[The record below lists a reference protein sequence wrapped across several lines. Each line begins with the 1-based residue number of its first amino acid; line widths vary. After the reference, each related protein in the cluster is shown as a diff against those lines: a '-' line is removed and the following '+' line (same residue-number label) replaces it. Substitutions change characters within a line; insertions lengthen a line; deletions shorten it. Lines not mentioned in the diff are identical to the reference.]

1 MRSPLRRLAIPA
13 ILMAMFVVAGCDM
26 LGGSSDSLTGKN
38 WQWSASTTTVP
49 ASQSVVPNPEDYT
62 IEFKSDGTFAAKADC
77 NQVAGDYTTG
87 DGGALTITPGP
98 STLVACPDDSL
109 ADLYMA
115 GLATTESYVIAE
127 GQLTLTTT
135 DGTMTFD

>member
-1 MRSPLRRLAIPA
+1 MRQPLRHLAIPA
-13 ILMAMFVVAGCDM
+13 LLVAMFVVAGCDI

-38 WQWSASTTTVP
+38 WQWSASTTTAPV
-49 ASQSVVPNPEDYT
+49 SLSVVPTPEDYT

-77 NQVAGDYTTG
+77 NQVAGSYTTG
-87 DGGALTITPGP
+87 DGGAMTITPGP
-98 STLVACPDDSL
+98 STLVACPEESL

-115 GLATTESYVIAE
+115 GLAATESYAITE
-127 GQLTLTTT
+127 GQLVLTTS